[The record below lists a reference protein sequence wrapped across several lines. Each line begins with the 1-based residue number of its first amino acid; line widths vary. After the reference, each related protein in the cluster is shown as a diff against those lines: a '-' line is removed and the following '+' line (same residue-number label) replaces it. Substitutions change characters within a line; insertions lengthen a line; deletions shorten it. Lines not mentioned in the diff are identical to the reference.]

1 MPNIEIIV
9 KILLILCMGV
19 EITLTPQIFMM
30 KVNVYFKIALDFIL
44 DAKVS

>member
-9 KILLILCMGV
+9 KILPILCMGV
-19 EITLTPQIFMM
+19 GITLTPRIVMM

-44 DAKVS
+44 NAKVS